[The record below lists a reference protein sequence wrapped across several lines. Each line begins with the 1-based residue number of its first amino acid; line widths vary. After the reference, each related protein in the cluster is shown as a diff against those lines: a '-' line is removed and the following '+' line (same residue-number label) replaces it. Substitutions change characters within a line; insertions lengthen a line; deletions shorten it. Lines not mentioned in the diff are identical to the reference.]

1 MIRSKK
7 KKPTTPSAQAL
18 VKLPRPNAAFLG
30 SGVMIDP
37 EFNVMDDERQPF
49 TPEALRGIICNPIY
63 AGVPPFEPIV
73 DEETWV
79 RAATTGIREQGVEQF
94 LVNMLFVLR
103 MSMVSTLVEE
113 AEDDPPRAMRKHNQN
128 PEEEP

>member
-1 MIRSKK
+1 
-7 KKPTTPSAQAL
+7 
-18 VKLPRPNAAFLG
+18 
-30 SGVMIDP
+30 MIDP

-49 TPEALRGIICNPIY
+49 TPEAVRGIICNPIY

-103 MSMVSTLVEE
+103 RSMAGTLLEEE
-113 AEDDPPRAMRKHNQN
+113 AEDNPPRAMRKQNQN